1 MRSGRSLAG
10 RPRRAL
16 GSRRAAR
23 CLDAHTHTV
32 RCRALR
38 RDAGSARP
46 CQNVAAAAALLVMTA
61 LLLLIL
67 TEQARARGTGPNPN
81 SNPNPTLTPTLTLIP
96 AVTLTLTQALTVFP
110 PLHLPLSRHG
120 PKAAGD
126 PARGG
131 DWFCERCQVWRA
143 AGTHH
148 CGSAATALRT
158 STTAACLAATW
169 GRASR
174 LHAATAAR
182 LRRCCAPRPYCW
194 RTRAGCS
201 RRAARGAWAGWS
213 SISCSAST

>member
-81 SNPNPTLTPTLTLIP
+81 SNPNPTLTPTP
-96 AVTLTLTQALTVFP
+96 TQP
-110 PLHLPLSRHG
+110 
-120 PKAAGD
+120 
-126 PARGG
+126 
-131 DWFCERCQVWRA
+131 
-143 AGTHH
+143 
-148 CGSAATALRT
+148 
-158 STTAACLAATW
+158 
-169 GRASR
+169 
-174 LHAATAAR
+174 
-182 LRRCCAPRPYCW
+182 
-194 RTRAGCS
+194 
-201 RRAARGAWAGWS
+201 
-213 SISCSAST
+213 

>member
-81 SNPNPTLTPTLTLIP
+81 SNPNPTLTPALTLRQVASLLHDA
-96 AVTLTLTQALTVFP
+96 AVRID
-110 PLHLPLSRHG
+110 S
-120 PKAAGD
+120 
-126 PARGG
+126 
-131 DWFCERCQVWRA
+131 EE
-143 AGTHH
+143 
-148 CGSAATALRT
+148 
-158 STTAACLAATW
+158 
-169 GRASR
+169 
-174 LHAATAAR
+174 
-182 LRRCCAPRPYCW
+182 
-194 RTRAGCS
+194 
-201 RRAARGAWAGWS
+201 
-213 SISCSAST
+213 

>member
-81 SNPNPTLTPTLTLIP
+81 SNPNPTLTPTLTLI
-96 AVTLTLTQALTVFP
+96 
-110 PLHLPLSRHG
+110 
-120 PKAAGD
+120 
-126 PARGG
+126 
-131 DWFCERCQVWRA
+131 
-143 AGTHH
+143 
-148 CGSAATALRT
+148 
-158 STTAACLAATW
+158 LAQ
-169 GRASR
+169 
-174 LHAATAAR
+174 
-182 LRRCCAPRPYCW
+182 PEP
-194 RTRAGCS
+194 
-201 RRAARGAWAGWS
+201 
-213 SISCSAST
+213 